1 MSIIEKSIKS
11 LAVIIV
17 SIIGYLGI
25 TVIISLII
33 PDSVI
38 TASVSNIIIIAIIGT
53 LRWKHPPQKPDY
65 RPMTQKMTITLVIC
79 AIVMIY
85 AGQSVAKGLRI
96 LIGDANFAEH
106 QQKMMNTPII
116 IVMIFSI
123 ILAPIA
129 EEFLIRGMLLPKL
142 RRYWSPTSA
151 IIITTLVFSG
161 LHGNMTQFAGTLAL
175 GLITGWTYEYTGRI
189 IAPIIVHCGFNT
201 LAAVTPS
208 ALFLGS
214 NGTQLIVSAVVLIV
228 TSIGW
233 MMTWKHQIK
242 SEPQ

>member
-1 MSIIEKSIKS
+1 MSIIEKSIRS

-25 TVIISLII
+25 TMIVSLII
-33 PDSVI
+33 PNSVI

-53 LRWKHPPQKPDY
+53 LRWKYPPQKPDHQ
-65 RPMTQKMTITLVIC
+65 PITQKMTIILVIC

-96 LIGDANFAEH
+96 LIGDPGFAEH
-106 QQKMMNTPII
+106 QEKMMNTPII

-175 GLITGWTYEYTGRI
+175 GLITGWVYEYTGRI
-189 IAPIIVHCGFNT
+189 ITPIIVHCGFNT

-214 NGTQLIVSAVVLIV
+214 NGTQLIVSAIMLIV

-233 MMTWKHQIK
+233 MMTWKQQIN